1 MTYLLNSALVCQ
13 KAEKFEDAAKQYEQ
27 AVAVR
32 ERLMDTKHLDFIS
45 VLNNLALMYNL
56 NKEHEKALDVH
67 KRVLSLVEEM
77 LGKNHVFYG
86 DVITNIGVD
95 YCALGD

>member
-1 MTYLLNSALVCQ
+1 MYA
-13 KAEKFEDAAKQYEQ
+13 KRRKRFEDAAKQYEQ

-77 LGKNHVFYG
+77 LGKIMCFTVM
-86 DVITNIGVD
+86 
-95 YCALGD
+95 L